1 MSLSLFGEEASG
13 CGISCMLSFKFDL
26 SSLSSCDVVVGWKLA
41 LRSVFLLGEPF
52 ILLLVV
58 LESFDSMLLILF
70 VGFTV
75 VFTDCTPL

>member
-1 MSLSLFGEEASG
+1 
-13 CGISCMLSFKFDL
+13 
-26 SSLSSCDVVVGWKLA
+26 VVGWKLA